1 MKLSLAGAFLASLE
15 SGWITAQMQTV
26 DGGRMDYLDMVRAST
41 ECRLRIPWINACV
54 FKLNIMRISHL
65 EVFIGASVGS
75 TSSRSWISGTDPA
88 IATSK
93 SEDTIVACISSSSTK
108 SATNGS

>member
-1 MKLSLAGAFLASLE
+1 MKLSLVGAFSLDHSTDANGRRRTNGLHWTWLERAPSLAP
-15 SGWITAQMQTV
+15 
-26 DGGRMDYLDMVRAST
+26 
-41 ECRLRIPWINACV
+41 RIPRINACV
-54 FKLNIMRISHL
+54 FKLNIMRIFERRL

-93 SEDTIVACISSSSTK
+93 SEDMIVACISSSSTK